1 MRSLRILQIIPSLDL
16 KTGGPTRSVP
26 ALGKALSRLGHK
38 VVLYTTTWPEFGC
51 RDKHAVRQEANFG
64 YEINTFPAQRNS
76 LFANLPHSPALVEAV
91 IKRSREFD
99 IVHNFSLWNPV
110 ATFSLRAL
118 RQSGIPYCL
127 SPLGMLDPVVLY
139 RNRLR
144 KLAWGFLWERANIEN
159 ALLVHFTTRLEE
171 ERAKGLWKLNQT
183 IILPHGINLANWKV
197 LPDRQV
203 MESRFPKIR
212 GREVILFVGRIN
224 WVKNLDILLN
234 ALAIVLRERPNAML
248 VCVGPDNEGYQSVL
262 EKQALSLGIE
272 DHTLFTGMLDG
283 DDLKAAYACANVL
296 ALVSQKENFGY
307 AAAEALACGI
317 PVVLST
323 GVGLGSDWPASPA
336 MQRVDPTPDKIAA
349 ALIRVLGRCSFNGLP
364 DPEARSLAENFLAVL
379 PGEGISKAFE
389 SLFTQHLN
397 SELKNRL

>member
-1 MRSLRILQIIPSLDL
+1 MRSLRILQIVPSLDL

-26 ALGKALSRLGHK
+26 ALGKALAKLGHR

-51 RDKHAVRQEANFG
+51 RDKFSVQQEDDFS
-64 YEINTFPAQRNS
+64 YEINTFPAQRNP
-76 LFANLPHSPALVEAV
+76 LFANLPHSPALVQAV
-91 IKRSREFD
+91 IKHNREFD

-118 RQSGIPYCL
+118 RQSGTAYCL

-159 ALLVHFTTRLEE
+159 AALVHFTTKLEE
-171 ERAKGLWKLNQT
+171 ERARDLWKLNQT
-183 IILPHGINLANWKV
+183 IIIPHGIDLENWKV

-203 MESRFPKIR
+203 IESRFPKIR
-212 GREVILFVGRIN
+212 EREVILFVGRIN

-234 ALAIVLRERPNAML
+234 SLEIVLRERPKAML
-248 VCVGPDNEGYQSVL
+248 VCVGPDNDGYQSIL
-262 EKQALSLGIE
+262 EKKALSLGIE

-283 DDLKAAYACANVL
+283 DDLKAAYACANAL

-307 AAAEALACGI
+307 AAAEALASGI

-323 GVGLGSDWPASPA
+323 GVGLGSDWPASAA

-349 ALIRVLGRCSFNGLP
+349 ALIRVLERSSFNGLP
-364 DPEARSLAENFLAVL
+364 DPEARSLAENSLAVF

-389 SLFTQHLN
+389 SVL
-397 SELKNRL
+397 S